1 MDYFND
7 VPTTF
12 LGFESA
18 AVYLCRVR
26 KLSDLIKDIL
36 ICVLKIN
43 KGLTGLQYTREWCI
57 NGIIFI
63 LRWTIPF
70 WMAYFYIKRREG

>member
-43 KGLTGLQYTREWCI
+43 KGLTGLQ
-57 NGIIFI
+57 
-63 LRWTIPF
+63 
-70 WMAYFYIKRREG
+70 